1 MPFLRLEVSCLPLKV
16 YKMRCLLKYVKSLLL
31 LLLLGSCRLDPV
43 VKLDE
48 APRIRIESVA
58 PTSIREF
65 DGRVTV
71 VLQYEDG
78 DGDMGSVHPDSLLL
92 EVQDDRLTAP
102 DYYFV
107 PPLSPVGS
115 NVPIQGKLI
124 FTLNGTFIFGNGSF
138 EETLYSIRLRD
149 RSGKWSNTVNT
160 PTILINRN

>member
-1 MPFLRLEVSCLPLKV
+1 MPCR
-16 YKMRCLLKYVKSLLL
+16 LKYAKIWAVWGLLAL
-31 LLLLGSCRLDPV
+31 LSCKPEPVPQLDA
-43 VKLDE
+43 
-48 APRIRIESVA
+48 APLIKIESVT

-65 DGRVTV
+65 DGRVQV
-71 VLQYEDG
+71 VLFYQDG

-92 EVQDDRLTAP
+92 EVLDDRLTTP

-115 NVPIQGKLI
+115 NVPIQGRLV
-124 FTLNGTFIFGNGSF
+124 FTLNGTFIFGNGQF

-149 RSGKWSNTVNT
+149 RSGKWSNRVNT